1 MDDITGLEL
10 SPRKIKYL
18 KFLLEKDST
27 VRTTDISRHLGVDP
41 STSTKTINEL
51 STSGYVNHVP
61 YKGVTLTEK
70 GRTYAHF
77 LIRRHRILSLMFNHY
92 GLTPEQACQEVARFE
107 GFVSKE
113 TIDRIC
119 SSMGHP
125 TMGICGKIE
134 HLTCGL
140 DLSG

>member
-18 KFLLEKDST
+18 KFLLEKDDT
-27 VRTTDISRHLGVDP
+27 VRTTDISGHLGVDP

-51 STSGYVNHVP
+51 SASGYVNHIP

-77 LIRRHRILSLMFNHY
+77 LVRRHRILSLMLNHY
-92 GLTPEQACQEVARFE
+92 GLSPEEACREVARFE

-125 TMGICGKIE
+125 TMGVCGKIE

-140 DLSG
+140 DMS